1 MNVRLYGCREVEIDD
16 IAHILE
22 IHTSGNTILFVFC
35 PKMIILKTKIK
46 INISPQNV
54 WHLMKDLRQLTLLLY
69 LCSSSSSLWLQAPEQ
84 QQWGQPN
91 SARLWQ

>member
-22 IHTSGNTILFVFC
+22 IHPSGNTILFVFC
-35 PKMIILKTKIK
+35 PKIIILKTIIK

-54 WHLMKDLRQLTLLLY
+54 SHLMKDLSQLTLLLY
-69 LCSSSSSLWLQAPEQ
+69 LCSSSSSLWLQALEQ
-84 QQWGQPN
+84 QRWGRPN